1 MSTNSGHHKK
11 NIQIN
16 EPLCLVAVFRAY
28 LFGRAETNLRKETC
42 DKDIGEEQS
51 KHILIYLFAI

>member
-16 EPLCLVAVFRAY
+16 EPLCLVAVFRAS
-28 LFGRAETNLRKETC
+28 LFGRAETRKEPC
-42 DKDIGEEQS
+42 DKDIGEKQR
-51 KHILIYLFAI
+51 KHILNYLLAI